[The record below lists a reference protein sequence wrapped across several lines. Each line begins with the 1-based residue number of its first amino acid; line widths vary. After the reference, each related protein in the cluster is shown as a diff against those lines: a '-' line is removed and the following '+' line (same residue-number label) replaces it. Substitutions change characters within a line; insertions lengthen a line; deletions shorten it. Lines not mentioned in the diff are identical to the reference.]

1 MDEFSNFYSVVQD
14 KVCSKGQMLLE
25 IYRLPVKALLLIND
39 APSHPGSKELASW
52 DGSIKTMFLYTQ
64 QYYKPDTAY
73 VWIK

>member
-1 MDEFSNFYSVVQD
+1 
-14 KVCSKGQMLLE
+14 MLLE